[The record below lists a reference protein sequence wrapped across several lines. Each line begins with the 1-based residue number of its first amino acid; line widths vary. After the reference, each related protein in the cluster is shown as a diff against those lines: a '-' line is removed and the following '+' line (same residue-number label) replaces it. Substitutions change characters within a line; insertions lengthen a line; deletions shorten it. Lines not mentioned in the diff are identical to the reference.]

1 MKLSKARKK
10 IITYLKT
17 KQWVKEERDKL
28 EKEKIIANEVFNQ
41 KQKDIDYFLESN
53 IQKLIKGTINKADI
67 QTFEESIQAFKKS
80 EKKK

>member
-67 QTFEESIQAFKKS
+67 QTFEGSIQAFKKS